1 MMIVTRI
8 AMTKSMVMAQPTM
21 IWMIVMKMTV
31 KIVMTNQDMIL
42 FTIHSEKAAVIKLL
56 TVVHIL

>member
-1 MMIVTRI
+1 MMMVTRI
-8 AMTKSMVMAQPTM
+8 MMTKSMIMAQSTM
-21 IWMIVMKMTV
+21 IWTIVMKMTV

-56 TVVHIL
+56 TVRIL

>member
-1 MMIVTRI
+1 MIVTRI

-56 TVVHIL
+56 TKVCIL